1 VKTPITWI
9 IDSLG
14 PGGAERITMSLL
26 EQFDRGIFD
35 IRVCVLQIKQGNPVA
50 HEIERIGIPVDF
62 VPVPYLRH
70 PANLPRLLRYLR
82 KWQPKL
88 IHTQLEFSDVLGCT
102 AGKIL
107 GIPCVSTQ
115 HTVGVPEG
123 GSEFWRNELMWT
135 CLRHC
140 CNKVIAV
147 SESTRQFHKQMGRL
161 GNDKI
166 ITIYNGIN
174 LSPYRALSPTTKN
187 EKRRLLN
194 IPIDGMLIT
203 TVAVLRE
210 LKGIQYMIEAMP
222 KLLDA
227 APDVYYLIVGDGEYG
242 QSLRELVASH
252 QLGNRVLFAGQRSD
266 IPEILAASDL
276 FVLPSLTEALPT
288 VLMEA
293 MAAMKPIVASS
304 VGGIPEMIN
313 NRINGMLVSPENP
326 LELADT
332 CLQVLLDKNMAET
345 MGRNGFDIAR
355 EKFDIQDQVRKLTNL
370 YQELITN
377 AS

>member
-1 VKTPITWI
+1 
-9 IDSLG
+9 
-14 PGGAERITMSLL
+14 
-26 EQFDRGIFD
+26 
-35 IRVCVLQIKQGNPVA
+35 
-50 HEIERIGIPVDF
+50 
-62 VPVPYLRH
+62 
-70 PANLPRLLRYLR
+70 
-82 KWQPKL
+82 
-88 IHTQLEFSDVLGCT
+88 
-102 AGKIL
+102 
-107 GIPCVSTQ
+107 
-115 HTVGVPEG
+115 
-123 GSEFWRNELMWT
+123 
-135 CLRHC
+135 
-140 CNKVIAV
+140 
-147 SESTRQFHKQMGRL
+147 
-161 GNDKI
+161 
-166 ITIYNGIN
+166 
-174 LSPYRALSPTTKN
+174 
-187 EKRRLLN
+187 
-194 IPIDGMLIT
+194 MLIT

-242 QSLRELVASH
+242 QSLRELVASR
-252 QLGNRVLFAGQRSD
+252 QLGNRVFFAGQRSD

-313 NRINGMLVSPENP
+313 NRINGMLVSPENSP
-326 LELADT
+326 ELADA

-345 MGRNGFDIAR
+345 MGRNGFDVASK
-355 EKFDIQDQVRKLTNL
+355 KFDIQDQVRKLTNL